1 VSVVPVSV
9 PVDFTH
15 FHALVDACAAA
26 GANGLVTIEPG
37 STPDASYV
45 NVGQPGLTIRGDAIK
60 SERNQPDMNGYL
72 IDVNADSVS
81 LVNLNLSDVRLV
93 NGSSHTMISQCYLHR
108 LTQYSTGSKGNG
120 EETITQNNIGYG
132 GVTLIGPDNPTQPV
146 NDVLSYNTVFPDQ
159 DQIELEHTMV
169 NISNSPGTIV
179 ESNHFSGLTR
189 RGAYIHVSSTALA
202 TAPLVISNNV
212 IDLSEGAEGIV
223 IDGSVANV
231 LNNSIG
237 TLSTGLDISASGNEV
252 VMVQGNDFH
261 NNAIG
266 VAIHSQSSAPNLV
279 VDLGGG
285 PLGCLGGNNFR
296 GFTARGT
303 DASAAIYLSVPA
315 TGLAPAG
322 VSAKGNIFSPTV
334 DPGTVV
340 DDSSH
345 GSQTGSGA
353 VDVSGPLTGEE
364 AFVQTLYNNLLGRT
378 GSSAELM
385 PWASM
390 VRSRG
395 QAIVVNEILHSNES
409 LTRIV
414 DHQYIQFLG
423 RVPGA
428 AESAAWVGFLSAG
441 GTLEQFQDLI
451 LTSPEYLGKT
461 IPNWVRSLYFN
472 VLDRPG
478 SEGEIVAWNNAAT
491 SLGLSGIARAFTDS
505 FEARYAA
512 ATLDYEAFLHR
523 EPSVSEAAAF
533 ATSPADFLA
542 MEMIV
547 LSSVEY
553 YGNG

>member
-1 VSVVPVSV
+1 
-9 PVDFTH
+9 
-15 FHALVDACAAA
+15 
-26 GANGLVTIEPG
+26 
-37 STPDASYV
+37 
-45 NVGQPGLTIRGDAIK
+45 
-60 SERNQPDMNGYL
+60 
-72 IDVNADSVS
+72 
-81 LVNLNLSDVRLV
+81 
-93 NGSSHTMISQCYLHR
+93 MISQCDLYR
-108 LTQYSTGSKGNG
+108 LTQYSAGSGNG
-120 EETITQNNIGYG
+120 EEVITQNNIAYG
-132 GVTLIGPDNPTQPV
+132 GVTLIGPDTPTQPV
-146 NDVLSYNTVFPDQ
+146 NDVLSYNTFFPDQ
-159 DQIELEHTMV
+159 DQIELEHTFV

-179 ESNHFSGLTR
+179 ESNHFSGLVVG
-189 RGAYIHVSSTALA
+189 GAYIHVSSTALA
-202 TAPLVISNNV
+202 TAPLMIANNV
-212 IDLSEGAEGIV
+212 IDLSEFAEGIV
-223 IDGSVANV
+223 INGSVVNV

-237 TLSTGLDISASGNEV
+237 TLSTALDISVSGNEV

-285 PLGCLGGNNFR
+285 PLGCLGGNDFR

-303 DASAAIYLSVPA
+303 GASAAIYLNVPA
-315 TGLAPAG
+315 MGSALAS
-322 VSAKGNIFSPTV
+322 VSAKGNIFSRKDPATV
-334 DPGTVV
+334 I
-340 DDSSH
+340 DDSSN
-345 GSQTGSGA
+345 GSHTGNGT
-353 VDVSGPLTGEE
+353 VDVSSPLTGEE

-385 PWASM
+385 PWASI

-395 QAIVVNEILHSNES
+395 QAIVVNEILHSTES
-409 LTRIV
+409 LARIV

-423 RVPGA
+423 RMPGA
-428 AESAAWVGFLSAG
+428 AEYAAWVGFLRAG

-451 LTSPEYLGKT
+451 LTSPEYLGET
-461 IPNWVRSLYFN
+461 IPNWVGSLYFN

-491 SLGLSGIARAFTDS
+491 SLGLSAIARAFTDS

-512 ATLDYEAFLHR
+512 ATLDFEAFLHR

-533 ATSPADFLA
+533 ATSPGDFFA

-553 YGNG
+553 YANG